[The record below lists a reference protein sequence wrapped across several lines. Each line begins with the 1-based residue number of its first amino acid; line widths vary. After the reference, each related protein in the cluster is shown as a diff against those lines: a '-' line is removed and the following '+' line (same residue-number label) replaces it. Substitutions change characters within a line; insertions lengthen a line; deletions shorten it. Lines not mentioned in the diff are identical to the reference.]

1 MKKAIVIGAVM
12 IMFLAGDS
20 TQAGVCLIMN
30 GSFEDDGYIAD
41 ITTHEPN
48 GWVDVNVPAGKFTGW
63 VSSDWVTS
71 GSYNL
76 TLSSYWYVGFEAN
89 DIAMVS
95 QEVYLT
101 DVNEIIFDLKLQ
113 TYPFN
118 NWNPSKRTAVVMID
132 GVEVWNSDDY
142 LFPSNG
148 EYRNQ
153 VIPVDVLDRNLH
165 KLSLGIRAD
174 VNETSADTQYYALWD
189 SMELNCHCGGFGF
202 LLEDFSRN
210 CYVDMSD
217 VYMLADVWLNEIAE
231 DDPDGRYN
239 LYRNDEMRPRG
250 YINFFDFAVFSS
262 SWNGNMPDLKML
274 VEQWLDDVAPDSD
287 YNYYHADDVPPR
299 GIINFSDF
307 AVFSTSWDG
316 NMHDLKM
323 FVDVWLNRVYIDNA
337 YNLYHGDDVNPRRI
351 INFLDFA
358 IFADSWLRS
367 SYDQGN

>member
-1 MKKAIVIGAVM
+1 MKKRTVIVAVM
-12 IMFLAGDS
+12 IMFLAGNS
-20 TQAGVCLIMN
+20 AQAGVSLIMN

-41 ITTHEPN
+41 ITTHDPN
-48 GWVDVNVPAGKFTGW
+48 GWFDVNVPAGKFAGW

-76 TLSSYWYVGFEAN
+76 TLSSFWYTGFEAN

-95 QEVYLT
+95 QEVFLT
-101 DVNEIIFDLKLQ
+101 DVNEIIFDLNLQ
-113 TYPFN
+113 GYPKI
-118 NWNPSKRTAVVMID
+118 WDPGKRTALVMID

-142 LFPSNG
+142 PYPTNG
-148 EYRNQ
+148 EYINQ
-153 VIPVDVLDRNLH
+153 VIPVDVLDKNLH
-165 KLSLGIRAD
+165 KLSLCIRAD
-174 VNETSADTQYYALWD
+174 VNEISTDTQYYALWD
-189 SMELNCHCGGFGF
+189 SIELNCHCGGFGF

-217 VYMLADVWLNEIAE
+217 VYMLANVWLNEIEE

-250 YINFFDFAVFSS
+250 YINFFDFAVFSNS
-262 SWNGNMPDLKML
+262 SDGNMPDLKAL
-274 VEQWLDDVAPDSD
+274 VGHWLDEVAPDSD

-307 AVFSTSWDG
+307 AILSNSWEGD
-316 NMHDLKM
+316 MHDLKTL
-323 FVDVWLNRVYIDNA
+323 FDVWLNRVYIDDA
-337 YNLYHGDDVNPRRI
+337 YNLYHGDDVHPRRI

-367 SYDQGN
+367 SYDLGN